1 MATRTMKNP
10 PHRQVAEAIDQG
22 WGAGGSFFGSIMA
35 GVLIGSVVDHFAG
48 TYPAFIVVGIIV
60 GSVSGFIQMWA
71 LATKGSHSD
80 Q

>member
-1 MATRTMKNP
+1 
-10 PHRQVAEAIDQG
+10 
-22 WGAGGSFFGSIMA
+22 MA

-71 LATKGSHSD
+71 IATKGSHSD

>member
-1 MATRTMKNP
+1 MKNP

-35 GVLIGSVVDHFAG
+35 GVLIGWVIDHFAG

-71 LATKGSHSD
+71 LATRGSHSD
-80 Q
+80 R